1 MEDGDE
7 IEVKRFG
14 KVIRVGLRVG
24 FEVKILG
31 KVILLVEIVDV
42 VPVCK
47 MLVEDSVTRKLNGD
61 VVVEGVVCNDSV
73 VV

>member
-7 IEVKRFG
+7 IELKMFG
-14 KVIRVGLRVG
+14 KVIRVGLRVD

-31 KVILLVEIVDV
+31 KVILLVDIVDV
-42 VPVCK
+42 VPSCNL
-47 MLVEDSVTRKLNGD
+47 LVEDSVTSKLNGD